1 MRSGL
6 FRLPK
11 GRWWLRR
18 HVRLAATPG
27 RYTAVVTP
35 RSTVSQVIVSVRRH
49 PDAARATVERI
60 Q

>member
-1 MRSGL
+1 MR
-6 FRLPK
+6 FRLPR

-35 RSTVSQVIVSVRRH
+35 RGTVSQVVVSVRRH